1 MNLTFILFNSSLSF
15 CLDQLHLKSRNFAV
29 VLQSWNKQSLINRI
43 LLRFWLFDGIV
54 CFVRQRVL
62 PELNICLAL
71 IKSGAF
77 LYPSLT
83 GFPENKHALLSAKG
97 TISTELRR
105 LIMKERVRYAFFLR

>member
-62 PELNICLAL
+62 PELNICLA
-71 IKSGAF
+71 
-77 LYPSLT
+77 
-83 GFPENKHALLSAKG
+83 
-97 TISTELRR
+97 
-105 LIMKERVRYAFFLR
+105 